1 MTTKTYFVN
10 RISEKGK
17 VIFTEESNEKL
28 SEIKQLPI
36 GLYQITVKKIKSIR
50 NTRYKYHFGHVLPMI
65 VAHLA
70 NTGTH
75 NIVDADGNISP
86 IDIDSL
92 HLYHKIHYCPA
103 FIQVGNELV
112 KVHQST
118 TNLSDVEFIDSYEEQ
133 IIEYYSSTYGIEF
146 LTRQEFAELCSEIGG
161 TNRCKNIIEMQT
173 SKQ

>member
-1 MTTKTYFVN
+1 MTAKTYFVN
-10 RISEKGK
+10 RILEKGK

-50 NTRYKYHFGHVLPMI
+50 NTRYRYHFGHVLPLI

-75 NIVDADGNISP
+75 NVIDADGNVSP

-103 FIQVGNELV
+103 FIQVGEEMI
-112 KVHQST
+112 KSYQST
-118 TNLSDVEFIDSYEEQ
+118 TKLSDVEFIDSYEEQ

-161 TNRCKNIIEMQT
+161 SNKCKNIIEIQIG
-173 SKQ
+173 KQ